1 MFKLAIKTS
10 QNIPLFFNPA
20 SISQR
25 LLAFL
30 VDNIIISGYI
40 TFLIFIIRIFKL
52 HEYITNFDVWSLSA
66 IFSIILAPVALYK
79 PVCESFMEGQTFGK
93 KLIKIKIIKINGYN
107 ASFLDFIIRWFLGF
121 FEIYFL
127 PFVSIISIII
137 SKYNQ
142 RLGDYASGCAVISLK
157 NTTNISHSILVEV
170 EEEYTPYFTYN
181 QIIMFSDNDVQII
194 KNYYDLAVKK
204 NQWKTFERLYE
215 KIESISGKK
224 AENIT
229 NIEYINRF
237 LKDYSF
243 HTSKK

>member
-25 LLAFL
+25 LLAFFI
-30 VDNIIISGYI
+30 DNVIISGYI
-40 TFLIFIIRIFKL
+40 TFVVFVIQKFQLYKYTVDLDF
-52 HEYITNFDVWSLSA
+52 WSLSA
-66 IFSIILAPVALYK
+66 IFSIIIAPVGLYK

-93 KLIKIKIIKINGYN
+93 KLIKIKVIKIDGYN
-107 ASFLDFIIRWFLGF
+107 AWFLDFIVRWFLGF

-127 PFVSIISIII
+127 PFVSIISIVI

-157 NTTNISHSILVEV
+157 NTTNISHSILVET
-170 EEEYTPYFTYN
+170 EEEYSPYFTHN

-224 AENIT
+224 AQNIT